1 MRFALKPEQAETQIL
16 VLLPRLLKKVLISV
30 FNNDFALQLLINLL
44 SLSFFPGSF
53 ITVCSCNVENVES
66 FRMIKSF

>member
-1 MRFALKPEQAETQIL
+1 MRFALKPEKAEVQIL

-30 FNNDFALQLLINLL
+30 FNNDFGFQLLINLL

-53 ITVCSCNVENVES
+53 ITACFCNVENSLQVLE
-66 FRMIKSF
+66 